1 MATGRTISVGVDVGT
16 SQVKVLIAEQDLK
29 NKKDVP
35 RIIASGTAEARG
47 MRHGYV
53 TNINDAAKS
62 IRAAVSMAEKAAGIH
77 VRKVLVSVGGVGLGA
92 IISFGGVAVT
102 KADNEITDLDVK
114 RAIEDSE
121 KELPNSYIQN
131 RKIIHTIPLE
141 YRIDGKRVLGRPQGL
156 KGMRLEARVLYITC
170 QAHHL
175 SDLMLAF
182 EEIDLEI
189 VDVMAAPMA
198 ASLVTLGKTQK
209 IAGCILANIG
219 AETTSII
226 VYENNVP
233 ISLET
238 FQIGSNDIT
247 NDIALGLKLSLED
260 ADLIKLGQGKIQEI
274 PKKKLEEII
283 VARLSDIF
291 DLIDD
296 HLRKIDRN
304 GLLPAGIILTGGGSG
319 IPNIEELAKL
329 ALHLPAKQS
338 RLRLEGNIKNIENDF
353 EWAIPYGLVTY
364 GLNDEDGVFGET
376 KGPSITGN
384 PVGIIRW
391 IRNWV
396 KKFLP

>member
-1 MATGRTISVGVDVGT
+1 MASGRNISVGVDVGT
-16 SQVKVLIAEQDLK
+16 SQVKVIIAEQDLK
-29 NKKDVP
+29 NEKDAP
-35 RIIASGTAEARG
+35 RVIGSGTAESKG
-47 MRHGYV
+47 IRHGYV
-53 TNINDAAKS
+53 INIHEAAKS
-62 IRAAVSMAEKAAGIH
+62 IKAAISMAEKSSGVV
-77 VRKVLVSVGGVGLGA
+77 VRKALVSVGGIGLSA
-92 IISFGGVAVT
+92 IISYGSVSVT
-102 KADNEITDLDVK
+102 KADNEITELDIK

-121 KELPNSYIQN
+121 KELPNNYIQN
-131 RKIIHTIPLE
+131 RKVIHTLPLE
-141 YRIDGKRVLGRPQGL
+141 YRIDGKRVLGRPNGL
-156 KGMRLEARVLYITC
+156 KGMKLDAKVLYITC

-182 EEIDLEI
+182 EEVDIEI

-209 IAGCILANIG
+209 IAGCVLANIG
-219 AETTSII
+219 SETTSII
-226 VYENNVP
+226 VYENNIPV
-233 ISLET
+233 SLEM

-247 NDIALGLKLSLED
+247 NDLALGLKVSIEE
-260 ADLIKLGQGKIQEI
+260 AEQIKMGLGKAHEI
-274 PKKKLEEII
+274 PKKKLDEII

-338 RLRLEGNIKNIENDF
+338 SLHLEGNIKNILRDY
-353 EWAIPYGLVTY
+353 EWTVAYGLVTY
-364 GLNDEDGVFGET
+364 GLTDDDNSKGGSRLGELLGNT
-376 KGPSITGN
+376 KGI
-384 PVGIIRW
+384 VGW
-391 IRNWV
+391 F

>member
-1 MATGRTISVGVDVGT
+1 MAVGRNISVGVDVGS
-16 SQVKVLIAEQDLK
+16 SQVKVIIAELDPK
-29 NKKDVP
+29 SEKDTP
-35 RIIASGTAEARG
+35 RIIGTGTAEAKG
-47 MRHGYV
+47 MRHGFV
-53 TNINDAAKS
+53 TNIKDAAKS
-62 IRAAVSMAEKAAGIH
+62 IKAAISAAEKTAGVP
-77 VRKVLVSVGGVGLGA
+77 VRKVLVSVGGIGLGA

-121 KELPNSYIQN
+121 KELPDTYIRN
-131 RKIIHTIPLE
+131 RKIVHTIPLE
-141 YRIDGKRVLGRPQGL
+141 YRIDGKKVSGRPQGL
-156 KGMRLEARVLYITC
+156 KGLRLEARVLYITC

-219 AETTSII
+219 SETTSII

-233 ISLET
+233 VSLET

-247 NDIALGLKLSLED
+247 NDIALGLKVSLEE
-260 ADLIKLGQGKIQEI
+260 ADLIKLGQGRVGDF
-274 PKKKLEEII
+274 PKKKLDEII
-283 VARLSDIF
+283 IARLSDIF

-296 HLRKIDRN
+296 HLRKIDRS

-319 IPNIEELAKL
+319 VANIEELSRI

-338 RLRLEGNIKNIENDF
+338 HLRLEGNTKNVLRDY
-353 EWAIPYGLVTY
+353 EWAVAYGLVTY
-364 GLNDEDGVFGET
+364 GLSDEENGMGGP
-376 KGPSITGN
+376 KGPGIFGN
-384 PVGIIRW
+384 PSWIIKW
-391 IRNWV
+391 F